1 MSKIIVDEIQ
11 ANGGDTLTIPST
23 DATANNQPI
32 VGSTA
37 GALTFSPLALPSADG
52 DANKPLTTDGSAQLQ
67 FGGFALPTTAGT
79 DGQVLT
85 STGTAA
91 AWETIDTSSASVLS
105 AEGANPIGSIVSTT
119 AMQNSY
125 STGDWASSGPYTT
138 YRHDQFFTQ
147 DNSRLQGWNMFMGD
161 GYPDGTSQ
169 IFYVDNTGQEVT
181 RYIQYAYGKRVG
193 WHWKDFDYRDNETSY
208 GGLSWRCMP
217 IRNTSGSDISVTVY
231 GYYSSYTTYS
241 SASWGYFTP
250 TNSSGTAYSTV
261 TGGTWTSISN
271 TTSSQRN
278 NWNQAITIPAGKTV
292 LVFNNSAH
300 GYQTTYRFPDTNYFY
315 SLDTTFSDS
324 NIICDLRVLYAM
336 YQARSTAATYNG
348 TERPQDV
355 YTLAGTLY
363 GDR

>member
-67 FGGFALPTTAGT
+67 FGGFALPATAGT

-91 AWETIDTSSASVLS
+91 AWEAVDAGASLLS
-105 AEGANPIGSIVSTT
+105 AEGTNLIGSIVTT
-119 AMQNSY
+119 SGQGQSY
-125 STGDWASSGPYTT
+125 NNGAWNTSGPYTT
-138 YRHDQFFTQ
+138 YRHDQFFTNA
-147 DNSRLQGWNMFMGD
+147 NSRLQGWNMFMGD
-161 GYPDGTSQ
+161 GYPDGTTQ
-169 IFYVDNTGQEVT
+169 NMYANTSGESDS
-181 RYIQYAYGKRVG
+181 RLIQYAYGKRCG
-193 WHWKDFDYRDNETSY
+193 WYNKDYHYESNQTSY
-208 GGLSWRCMP
+208 CGLTWRCMP
-217 IRNTSGSDISVTVY
+217 IRNTSGSDISVTVAAQY
-231 GYYSSYTTYS
+231 TSYTTYS

-250 TNSSGTAYSTV
+250 TNSSGTTYSTV

-271 TTSSQRN
+271 TTTNHVSTWSQS
-278 NWNQAITIPAGKTV
+278 ITIPAGKTV

-300 GYQTTYRFPDTNYFY
+300 RYETTYRFPDTNMFY
-315 SLDTTFSDS
+315 NVDTTFSDS
-324 NIICDLRVLYAM
+324 NIICDLRILYAM
-336 YQARSTAATYNG
+336 HQIRSTGATYNG
-348 TERPQDV
+348 TERPEDV